1 MQLSMH
7 ESVQYD
13 SVKGEIEVALYTSLE
28 SGSKISFW
36 GALKTA

>member
-7 ESVQYD
+7 KSVHYD
-13 SVKGEIEVALYTSLE
+13 SVKVGIEVALYAALK
-28 SGSKISFW
+28 GASKISFY